1 MIRDALR
8 RLEASLYARARHQ
21 GAACVCDQAP
31 ISWEPALLQGH
42 KYGLLVSFRRN
53 GASVATPVWFG
64 IEAEQLYVRSET
76 QNGKVKRIRREPR
89 VLVAPCTF
97 RGRPL
102 GRPMAATARILE
114 AHEEERAERA
124 LQGNY
129 GLGRRIYGL
138 SRGRLHAASYL
149 ELTAPDSDNPPR

>member
-1 MIRDALR
+1 MMRDALL
-8 RLEASLYARARHQ
+8 RLEASLYARIRHP
-21 GAACVCDQAP
+21 GAAQVCDQEP
-31 ISWEPALLQGH
+31 ISWEPGLLQGH
-42 KYGLLVSFRRN
+42 KHGLLVSFRRN

-64 IEAEQLYVRSET
+64 IEAERLYVRSGT

-102 GRPMAATARILE
+102 GRPMAARARILE
-114 AHEEERAERA
+114 SHEEHQAERA

-129 GLGRRIYGL
+129 GLGRWIYRL
-138 SRGRLHAASYL
+138 SRGRMLDASYL
-149 ELTAPDSDNPPR
+149 ELMAAGSDRPPR